1 MHYLG
6 LRSVLK
12 DMLNILDILKS
23 NLVNCVGIDIK
34 QLHNLLKINDK
45 EYVLNLLT
53 ILENDNYV
61 QIYELDNKFISI
73 ITLKGIEYL
82 ENYLF
87 KGGLLKIN
95 ENKN

>member
-12 DMLNILDILKS
+12 DMLNILDILKL

-34 QLHNLLKINDK
+34 QLHSLLKINNK

-61 QIYELDNKFISI
+61 QVYELEGKFISI

-87 KGGLLKIN
+87 EGGLLKIN

>member
-12 DMLNILDILKS
+12 DMLNILNILKL
-23 NLVNCVGIDIK
+23 NLVNCIGIDIK
-34 QLHNLLKINDK
+34 KIHNLLKVDSK

-53 ILENDNYV
+53 ILENDNYI
-61 QIYELDNKFISI
+61 QIYELEDNFISV
-73 ITLKGIEYL
+73 ITLKGIKYL
-82 ENYLF
+82 EDYLF

-95 ENKN
+95 EN

>member
-34 QLHNLLKINDK
+34 QLHSLLKINDK

-82 ENYLF
+82 EKYLF